1 MKGIIYLE
9 PSKFPSTHVHI
20 SIHLTSGGFLIK
32 KNQKQQKKRVC
43 KERNREKKM
52 MGVMSKGRINERER
66 EREGEEREEEEGKEG
81 RWVD

>member
-1 MKGIIYLE
+1 
-9 PSKFPSTHVHI
+9 
-20 SIHLTSGGFLIK
+20 
-32 KNQKQQKKRVC
+32 
-43 KERNREKKM
+43 M